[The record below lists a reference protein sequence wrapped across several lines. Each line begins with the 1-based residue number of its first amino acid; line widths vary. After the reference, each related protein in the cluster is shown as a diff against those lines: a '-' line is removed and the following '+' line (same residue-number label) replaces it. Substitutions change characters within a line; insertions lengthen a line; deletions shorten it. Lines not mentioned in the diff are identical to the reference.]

1 MGDGSGQRVTLLTA
15 LVFFWGI
22 RLSLHIL
29 TRTLKKSEDYRYKA
43 WRDAWGRW
51 FVLRSY
57 GQVFLLQGL
66 LMIVIGYPV
75 IHASVFDTGAFGVVD
90 ILGLVIWISGL
101 LFEAVSDMQLKR
113 FIQTNH
119 VPGAVCDVGLWGYS
133 RHPNYFGEIL
143 MWCGIAL
150 PVLFMPYGF
159 FALISPVTITLLILY
174 VSGVP
179 LLEARL
185 MERPEYRAYA
195 ERTSVLVPLP
205 PKK

>member
-1 MGDGSGQRVTLLTA
+1 
-15 LVFFWGI
+15 
-22 RLSLHIL
+22 
-29 TRTLKKSEDYRYKA
+29 
-43 WRDAWGRW
+43 
-51 FVLRSY
+51 
-57 GQVFLLQGL
+57 
-66 LMIVIGYPV
+66 MIVIGYPV
-75 IHASVFDTGAFGVVD
+75 IHASVFDTGALGVAD

-101 LFEAVSDMQLKR
+101 LFEAVSDKQLKR
-113 FIQTNH
+113 FIRTNTR
-119 VPGAVCDVGLWGYS
+119 PGNVCDVGLWKYS

-150 PVLFMPYGF
+150 PVLFVPYGF

-195 ERTSVLVPLP
+195 ERTSVLIPLP